1 MSRQLV
7 TFCSLLIFL
16 NIQSQNLGTIS
27 GKVFNN
33 ENGLILEGATIQVED
48 SDFFAI
54 TNSEGLFEIK
64 DIPTSSYNVKA
75 SFVGF
80 KSQTI
85 FNVIVKSAGNQTLLY
100 GLNPSSEELEEVI
113 LVESPFKTSI
123 ETPLSTQTFSAVEI
137 ETYPGGNNDIT
148 RVIQSLPGISPSVG
162 GFRND
167 IIIRGGGPNET
178 VYYIDGIEI
187 PNINHFSTQGS
198 SGGPVGLVNISF
210 IKDVTLKTS
219 SFGAEYDNALSG
231 VLSFVQKE
239 ANKEKISG
247 NFRIGSSEAGI
258 TLDGPIN
265 KDTSFIFS
273 LRRSYLQFIFKAFG
287 FSFLPDYW
295 DYQMKLNHK
304 IDDLNYINFIGIG
317 SIDELTVNEPDE
329 FDFENQSTIEQIPIT
344 NQKSRT
350 FGVTWKRIY
359 KNSNGFFNLS
369 LSNNKL
375 ENNFERFEDNVS
387 KTNKVYSN
395 LSTEEDIKLRFISNN
410 NFENYKFSFG
420 GNFQLSKYS
429 NRTLFKFYNIDY
441 NSNIDFFKYGL
452 FLKSSKRFFNDNLS
466 VSFGIRT
473 DQDNFTSENK
483 IFENLSP
490 RIALSLSLSRNKK
503 WNLNFTSGRYYKM
516 PTYTSLGFRDLN
528 NMLTNKN
535 SKYTQSD
542 HIVVGLE
549 FINSDSSRFTVEL
562 FDKRYSNYPVSSTDM
577 VSLANKGG
585 DFEVLGNEKILTVGK
600 GKSYGMELLYQQKL
614 KNNFYGILSYTFF
627 YSKFSG
633 IDKIYLPSVWDNR
646 NLFSF
651 TGGYKLKKNWEISSK
666 LRYTDKTPYAP
677 INFELS
683 NVSYPEIIFDY
694 SQLGNYFLNKFLKLD
709 LRIDKRWNFKSTS
722 MNFYIDAENLLAN
735 EIPVPPEYG
744 LLRDS
749 NQNVIIPRSLIEV
762 ESDNRTSIIPSV
774 GFVFYF

>member
-1 MSRQLV
+1 MKRLFV
-7 TFCSLLIFL
+7 TCSLLLISL
-16 NIQSQNLGTIS
+16 NLQSQNLGTIS
-27 GKVFNN
+27 GRVFNN
-33 ENGLILEGATIQVED
+33 ETGLILEGATIQVEN

-54 TNSEGLFEIK
+54 TNSEGFFEIK

-75 SFVGF
+75 SFIGF
-80 KSQTI
+80 KSLTI
-85 FNVIVKSAGNQTLLY
+85 FNVIVKSAGNQSLQY
-100 GLNPSSEELEEVI
+100 GLNPLSEQLDEVI
-113 LVESPFKTSI
+113 VVESPFKTSI

-210 IKDVTLKTS
+210 IKDVTLSTS

-265 KDTSFIFS
+265 QDTSFIFS
-273 LRRSYLQFIFKAFG
+273 VRRSYLQFIFKAFG

-304 IDDLNYINFIGIG
+304 IDDFNYINFIGIG
-317 SIDELTVNEPDE
+317 SVDELTVNEPDE

-344 NQKSRT
+344 NQNSRT
-350 FGVTWKRIY
+350 FGITWKRIY

-395 LSTEEDIKLRFISNN
+395 ISTEEDIKLRFISNN
-410 NFENYKFSFG
+410 SFENYKFSFG

-429 NRTLFKFYNIDY
+429 NSTLFKFYNINYD
-441 NSNIDFFKYGL
+441 SNIDFIKYGL
-452 FLKSSKRFFNDNLS
+452 FIKSSKRFFSDKLS
-466 VSFGIRT
+466 LSFGIRT

-483 IFENLSP
+483 IFENISP
-490 RIALSLSLSRNKK
+490 RLALSLSLSSNNK
-503 WNLNFTSGRYYKM
+503 WNLNLTSGRYYKM

-542 HIVVGLE
+542 HLVIGLE
-549 FINSDSSRFTVEL
+549 YINSESSRFTIEL
-562 FDKRYSNYPVSSTDM
+562 FDKRYSNYPVSFTDM

-585 DFEVLGNEKILTVGK
+585 DFEVLGNEKILSVGK
-600 GKSYGMELLYQQKL
+600 GKSYGIELLYQQKL

-677 INFELS
+677 INIELS
-683 NVSYPEIIFDY
+683 NMSYPEIVFDY
-694 SQLGNYFLNKFLKLD
+694 SQLGNYFLDKFLKLD

-762 ESDNRTSIIPSV
+762 ESDNRTSIIPSI